1 LAARRS
7 LPVPTVEEI
16 SAFDDTLTLSEAW
29 ARWHRGHTPPRGV
42 IKTAPAAVRRPAAK
56 RAFSLVMKGAAV
68 AASALLGFVVGE
80 RWLPRANAQPNT
92 AGVQQVWL
100 PVTDSVVDALDAKL
114 SRSMTND
121 PPGRL
126 ALSAADMA
134 TLIFRSPSGR
144 PAPVDSIEA
153 RIDSLLWIRGR
164 LRGASRFE
172 LGGDL
177 RMLRRGLGELHV
189 AHLTIDGVE
198 ADSAR
203 VARLVVGVR
212 SPAGAS
218 DGIRFEMPAF
228 VTRLTFVYGAAD
240 GDIGGRP

>member
-1 LAARRS
+1 
-7 LPVPTVEEI
+7 
-16 SAFDDTLTLSEAW
+16 
-29 ARWHRGHTPPRGV
+29 
-42 IKTAPAAVRRPAAK
+42 
-56 RAFSLVMKGAAV
+56 MKGAAV

-80 RWLPRANAQPNT
+80 RWLPRANAQPST
-92 AGVQQVWL
+92 PSVEQVWL
-100 PVTDSVVDALDAKL
+100 PVTDSVVNALNAKL
-114 SRSMTND
+114 SRSMIIND
-121 PPGRL
+121 APGRL

-134 TLIFRSPSGR
+134 TLIFRSPGGR
-144 PAPVDSIEA
+144 QAPVDSIEA

-172 LGGDL
+172 LGGEL
-177 RMLRRGLGELHV
+177 RMLRRGLAELHV

-203 VARLVVGVR
+203 VAGLDVGVR
-212 SPAGAS
+212 SPADAS

-240 GDIGGRP
+240 GGVSGRP